1 MDRDRDEELLRGRV
15 YGQDPGDPGRGP
27 RPGQRY
33 VELVGGPLDGLLL
46 DVTDWTADE
55 LGTGIALQTELGRF
69 GAGGRA
75 VYDPRPGDPRR
86 FDWSGDSP

>member
-1 MDRDRDEELLRGRV
+1 MNGDDEQLLRGRV
-15 YGQDPGDPGRGP
+15 YGTDPGRPGP
-27 RPGQRY
+27 RPGRTY

-46 DVTDWTADE
+46 DVTGWTRDE
-55 LGTGIALQTELGRF
+55 IDAGAALTTDLGRF

-75 VYDPRPGDPRR
+75 LYDPRPGDGTR

>member
-15 YGQDPGDPGRGP
+15 YGQDHEDPRPGP
-27 RPGQRY
+27 RPGRAY

-46 DVTDWTADE
+46 DVTGWSADE
-55 LGTGIALQTELGRF
+55 IAAGAALRTELGRF

-75 VYDPRPGDPRR
+75 VYDPRPGDRRR
-86 FDWSGDSP
+86 FDWSGDTR